1 MLNTVTLEPTVNR
14 NRDPEA
20 DRQCEALLDRV
31 DDLRRELRK
40 LEPELHIACNA
51 FGKRRGY
58 IGTFNEWNVRNTL
71 EIERGRDNGK
81 TR

>member
-1 MLNTVTLEPTVNR
+1 MLKTVTLEPTTNR
-14 NRDPEA
+14 NRDPQA
-20 DRQCEALLDRV
+20 DAECEALLDRV
-31 DDLRRELRK
+31 DELRRELRK
-40 LEPELHIACNA
+40 LEPELHIACNN